1 MLYYNITKMK
11 TLKKF
16 LLASILSLIG
26 LTNLLIFNVASA
38 QSVYSDVLSNTI
50 NSGSLSSAINWWDV
64 VTDNISGWNLF
75 NNQIM
80 VIVWYIIDIFIVVW
94 IAVAFIGGY
103 KIMTSDKEDSLKEWI
118 RLVIF
123 GIIWII
129 IMVSARFL
137 AEWLVGDNGIITDE
151 FTNNSLTNQ
160 PNWVEFASA
169 LYEKILYPFIKI
181 ILYFVIW
188 ILFFMMVWKVVGFVT
203 ATDDSAKKKAG
214 WVIIRSVVGILIIM
228 WAKQLVE
235 AVMWKQEAVLNDKAQ
250 WISGWETWMWNTI
263 LWFENIPIVAQVIN
277 WVMWLTMFIILVLI
291 IIQGYKMFTKP
302 DDPKNRESLKK
313 TLLYII
319 IWVLV
324 IWAAYAISSVLV
336 INNIPLDT
344 AS

>member
-75 NNQIM
+75 NNQMM